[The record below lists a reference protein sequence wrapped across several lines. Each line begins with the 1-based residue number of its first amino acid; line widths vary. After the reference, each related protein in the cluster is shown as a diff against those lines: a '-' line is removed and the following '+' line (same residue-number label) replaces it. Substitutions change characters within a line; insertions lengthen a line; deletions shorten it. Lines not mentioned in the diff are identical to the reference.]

1 MKRIVLLFTS
11 CVMVASV
18 TIAQEQE
25 QSLKETQNEAISK
38 GGHPAKAQKS
48 AILEQEK
55 AKEEALSTKS
65 NQMYE
70 ATDEAKAKW
79 IKANA
84 ATYRGET
91 AKDATY
97 NPDLVPPGF
106 KRPAAN
112 VSKDRPV
119 YVDTGNPEQDRLNYR
134 NAKNKWLKKN
144 DPAAYQKMK
153 ASTNK

>member
-1 MKRIVLLFTS
+1 
-11 CVMVASV
+11 MVTSV
-18 TIAQEQE
+18 TVAQEQE
-25 QSLKETQNEAISK
+25 QSLKETHNEAISN
-38 GGHPAKAQKS
+38 GVHVEKAQKS
-48 AILEQEK
+48 SYIEQEK
-55 AKEEALSTKS
+55 AKEAALSTKS

-79 IKANA
+79 IKENA
-84 ATYRGET
+84 KAYRDQVT
-91 AKDATY
+91 KDATF
-97 NPDLVPPGF
+97 NPDLTPPGY
-106 KRPAAN
+106 KRPATN

-119 YVDTGNPEQDRLNYR
+119 YVDTGNSEQDRLNYR